1 MSTLR
6 DPRSSLRLALV
17 ADTVRTHR
25 VSAAVWVLAGGLTMY
40 GMALAIAVEMKDFP
54 GGSQALAASIYP
66 SAEAM
71 RPMRW
76 PAERLD
82 TLGGYVTFHNVI
94 LFNLILAIYGA
105 VQGARAIR
113 SGEERHALEEI
124 LAAGTSRFA
133 VVRDRT
139 AGFVLTML
147 VRSLGLGLAT
157 AAGVAGGDEPN
168 ITGSLITMGTAGL
181 VGIVGYALGLL
192 VSQLTSSARTAAG
205 ASSAVLTVVY
215 VATNMDD
222 GRGPLD
228 WTRFVSPFHYANA
241 SRALVPGYGLD
252 LAATGALV
260 AMVVVLLALA
270 AWAFASRDYA
280 APLWARRTTTARATR
295 APRVPT
301 VMLGSI
307 WTATL
312 RRGRFGLLV
321 WAAGAAAWMVLM
333 AALQPAV
340 MDVWSKFSFID
351 LIDAMAGGGP
361 GVSAEDVYWS
371 FSGAMISPVIA
382 AFVIAQASGWVADLA
397 DGRVEMIMAGPISW
411 SRLVWERLVAL
422 VVGVVVVTVVALGG
436 LFVAGT
442 AVGGTFDMGG
452 LGRVALECVLLGA
465 ALGAVA
471 AILVVWLR
479 RGAAIRVLAVVVGAS
494 YLLGYFVPMFDWPDW
509 LNRLSVFWAF
519 GQPYLE
525 WPAASGLA
533 TMLVLAVP
541 GALLAA
547 AIAERTVKV
556 A

>member
-1 MSTLR
+1 M
-6 DPRSSLRLALV
+6 

-25 VSAAVWVLAGGLTMY
+25 ASAAVWVLAGGLTMY

-54 GGSQALAASIYP
+54 GGAQALAASIYP

-82 TLGGYVTFHNVI
+82 TLGGYITFHNVV

-113 SGEERHALEEI
+113 GGEERHAVEEI

-139 AGFVLTML
+139 AGFVLTM
-147 VRSLGLGLAT
+147 VVISLGLGLGT

-168 ITGSLITMGTAGL
+168 LAGSLVTMGTAGL

-192 VSQLTSSARTAAG
+192 VSQLTSSARAAAG
-205 ASSAVLTVVY
+205 ASSAVLAVLY
-215 VATNMDD
+215 VATNTAGERGGLD
-222 GRGPLD
+222 GI
-228 WTRFVSPFHYANA
+228 RFASPFHYANA
-241 SRALVPGYGLD
+241 SRALVPGHGRD
-252 LAATGALV
+252 LAATAALV
-260 AMVVVLLALA
+260 AMAVVLLALA

-280 APLWARRTTTARATR
+280 VPLWARRTTTARATR

-321 WAAGAAAWMVLM
+321 WAAGTAGGMVLM

-340 MDVWSKFSFID
+340 MDMWSEFSFID
-351 LIDAMAGGGP
+351 LIGAIAGGGP
-361 GVSAEDVYWS
+361 GVGAEEVYWS
-371 FSGAMISPVIA
+371 FSGAMVSPVVA
-382 AFVIAQASGWVADLA
+382 AFVISQASGWVADLA
-397 DGRVEMIMAGPISW
+397 DGRVEMVLAGPVSW

-422 VVGVVVVTVVALGG
+422 VVGVVVVTAAALGG

-442 AVGGTFDMGG
+442 AVGGTFDVAG
-452 LGRVALECVLLGA
+452 LGRVAVECVLLGA

-471 AILVVWLR
+471 AILVAWLR
-479 RGAAIRVLAVVVGAS
+479 RGAAMRVLAVVVGAS
-494 YLLGYFVPMFDWPDW
+494 YLVGYFLPMFDWPDW

-525 WPAASGLA
+525 WPASSGLT

-541 GALLAA
+541 GALVAA
-547 AIAERTVKV
+547 AIAERTPKV

>member
-1 MSTLR
+1 M
-6 DPRSSLRLALV
+6 
-17 ADTVRTHR
+17 ADTIRTHR
-25 VSAAVWVLAGGLTMY
+25 VSTAVWALAGGLTMY

-82 TLGGYVTFHNVI
+82 TLGGYLTYHNVI

-113 SGEERHALEEI
+113 GGEERHAVEEI
-124 LAAGTSRFA
+124 LAAGTSRAA
-133 VVRDRT
+133 VVRDKA
-139 AGFVLTML
+139 AGFVLMML
-147 VRSLGLGLAT
+147 VISLGLGLAT
-157 AAGVAGGDEPN
+157 AAGLAGGNEPDL
-168 ITGSLITMGTAGL
+168 TGSLIAMGTAGL

-205 ASSAVLTVVY
+205 ASSAILIVVY
-215 VATNMDD
+215 VATNA
-222 GRGPLD
+222 GSGLGALD
-228 WTRFVSPFHYANA
+228 VIRFMSPFHYANA
-241 SRALVPGYGLD
+241 SRALVPGHGLD

-260 AMVVVLLALA
+260 AMAVVLLALT
-270 AWAFASRDYA
+270 AWAFANRDYA
-280 APLWARRTTTARATR
+280 APLWSWRTR
-295 APRVPT
+295 AAAAPAAKVPT

-321 WAAGAAAWMVLM
+321 WAAGTATGMVLM

-340 MDVWSKFSFID
+340 MDVWSAFDFIGA
-351 LIDAMAGGGP
+351 IAGGGP
-361 GVSAEDVYWS
+361 GIGPEEVYWS
-371 FSGAMISPVIA
+371 FSGAMVSPVVA
-382 AFVIAQASGWVADLA
+382 AFVISQASGWVADLA
-397 DGRVEMIMAGPISW
+397 DGRVEMVLAGPVSW

-422 VVGVVVVTVVALGG
+422 VVAVVVVTVVALGG
-436 LFVAGT
+436 LAVAGT
-442 AVGGTFDMGG
+442 AVGGTFDVAG
-452 LGRVALECVLLGA
+452 LGRVAVECVLLGA

-471 AILVVWLR
+471 AILVAWLR
-479 RGAAIRVLAVVVGAS
+479 RSAAMRVLAVLVGAS
-494 YLLGYFVPMFDWPDW
+494 YILGYFVPMFGWPDW

-525 WPAASGLA
+525 WPASTGLV